1 MLSIMTMILS
11 LCVQASLCCLDDDY
25 NDNYGSIDVAASII
39 CLHRMPSCKMW
50 SKWISK
56 KNVKNGCPKCWPST
70 PFFNLIR
77 CPVCFA
83 LSTSYFILNIDSVQ
97 VCCFFSFH
105 TGFVDVS
112 EVSFK
117 PLRGWVTWI
126 RVFLWFWENLWV
138 GLCMCRPHNVKTWQK
153 KSTIKC
159 YVGDMLGWEWR
170 RRDSKSTSEHMQKTH
185 AKLSIFRTHAKLSIS
200 ITPVFPAS
208 GIIKASFMYGWHFYC
223 LDIPFDFKKK
233 QLDQDSNVWVIR

>member
-126 RVFLWFWENLWV
+126 HVFLWFWEILWV
-138 GLCMCRPHNVKTWQK
+138 SLCMCRPHNVKTWQK
-153 KSTIKC
+153 KEYHQVLC
-159 YVGDMLGWEWR
+159 WWYAGLGM
-170 RRDSKSTSEHMQKTH
+170 TSEGFKKH
-185 AKLSIFRTHAKLSIS
+185 FRTHAKN
-200 ITPVFPAS
+200 TCK
-208 GIIKASFMYGWHFYC
+208 IIHFQNTCKIIHFYNSC
-223 LDIPFDFKKK
+223 V
-233 QLDQDSNVWVIR
+233 SS